1 MNFEET
7 YKKYFK
13 RVFAYVCAR
22 AGNET
27 TAEDIC
33 LNIWQ
38 KVFDKFSSFDNSKG
52 NIEQW
57 LFTIARNEVNSY
69 FRLYF
74 IKNFF
79 SLTGNEELH
88 QAHETQPLEN
98 LAIEEDKKLLA
109 QCLQAL
115 DKREKDIIGLKFFS
129 GLNNREIA
137 KVSGLSESNVGTIL
151 KRSLDKIRLKMEL
164 L

>member
-1 MNFEET
+1 MNFEEI

-13 RVFAYVCAR
+13 RIFAYVCSR
-22 AGNET
+22 TGNET
-27 TAEDIC
+27 TSEDIC
-33 LNIWQ
+33 QNVWQ
-38 KVFDKFSSFDNSKG
+38 KVLDKFSSYDESKG

-79 SLTGNEELH
+79 SLTGKEEFH
-88 QAHETQPLEN
+88 QHAEQQPLEN
-98 LAIEEDKKLLA
+98 LAGDEDKKLLF
-109 QCLQAL
+109 QCLQDL
-115 DKREKDIIGLKFFS
+115 DKREKDLISLKFFS
-129 GLNNREIA
+129 SLNNREIA

-151 KRSLDKIRLKMEL
+151 KRSLDKIRLKMESL
-164 L
+164 

>member
-7 YKKYFK
+7 YKTYFK
-13 RVFAYVCAR
+13 RIFAYVCSR
-22 AGNET
+22 TGNET
-27 TAEDIC
+27 TAEDIS

-38 KVFDKFSSFDNSKG
+38 KVLEKSSSYDESKG

-79 SLTGNEELH
+79 SLTGKEDLH
-88 QAHETQPLEN
+88 PQQETQPLEN
-98 LAIEEDKKLLA
+98 LASEEDKKLLF
-109 QCLQAL
+109 QCLQDL
-115 DKREKDIIGLKFFS
+115 DKREKDIISLKFFS
-129 GLNNREIA
+129 SLNNREIA

-151 KRSLDKIRLKMEL
+151 KRSLDKIRSKMESL
-164 L
+164 

>member
-1 MNFEET
+1 MSFEEI
-7 YKKYFK
+7 YKQYFK
-13 RVFAYVCAR
+13 RVFAYVYAR
-22 AGNET
+22 TANET

-38 KVFDKFSSFDNSKG
+38 KVLDKFSSFDNNKG

-57 LFTIARNEVNSY
+57 LFTVARNETNSY
-69 FRLYF
+69 FRIYF

-79 SLTGNEELH
+79 SLTDKEDLH
-88 QAHETQPLEN
+88 QTQEPQPLEN
-98 LAIEEDKKLLA
+98 MLAEEDKKLLA

-115 DKREKDIIGLKFFS
+115 NKRERDLISLKFFS
-129 GLNNREIA
+129 SLNNREIA

-151 KRSLDKIRLKMEL
+151 KRSLDKIRLQMERL
-164 L
+164 

>member
-7 YKKYFK
+7 YKTYFK
-13 RVFAYVCAR
+13 RIFAYVCSR
-22 AGNET
+22 TGNET
-27 TAEDIC
+27 SAEDIC

-38 KVFDKFSSFDNSKG
+38 KVLSKFSSFDENKG

-79 SLTGNEELH
+79 SLTGKEDLH
-88 QAHETQPLEN
+88 QQQEQQTLEN
-98 LAIEEDKKLLA
+98 LALEEDKKLLA
-109 QCLQAL
+109 KCLQAL
-115 DKREKDIIGLKFFS
+115 SKRERDIISLKFFS
-129 GLNNREIA
+129 SLNNREIA

-151 KRSLDKIRLKMEL
+151 KRSLDKIRLQMENL
-164 L
+164 

>member
-7 YKKYFK
+7 YKTYFK
-13 RVFAYVCAR
+13 RIFAYVYSRTA
-22 AGNET
+22 NET

-38 KVFDKFSSFDNSKG
+38 KMLDKFSSFDENKG

-57 LFTIARNEVNSY
+57 LFTIARNEINSY

-79 SLTGNEELH
+79 SLTNKEELH
-88 QAHETQPLEN
+88 PQQEQQPLEN
-98 LAIEEDKKLLA
+98 LAFEEDKKFLFK
-109 QCLQAL
+109 CLQDL
-115 DKREKDIIGLKFFS
+115 DKRERDIISLKFFS
-129 GLNNREIA
+129 SLNNREIA

-151 KRSLDKIRLKMEL
+151 KRSLDKIRLKMEIL
-164 L
+164 

>member
-7 YKKYFK
+7 YKTYFK
-13 RVFAYVCAR
+13 RIFAYVCSR
-22 AGNET
+22 TGNET
-27 TAEDIC
+27 TAEDIS

-38 KVFDKFSSFDNSKG
+38 KILEKFSSYDESKG

-79 SLTGNEELH
+79 SLTGKEELH
-88 QAHETQPLEN
+88 QHLEIQPLEN
-98 LAIEEDKKLLA
+98 LASEEDKKLLF
-109 QCLQAL
+109 QCLQDL
-115 DKREKDIIGLKFFS
+115 DKRERDLISLKFFS
-129 GLNNREIA
+129 SLNNREIA

-151 KRSLDKIRLKMEL
+151 KRSLDKIRLKMESL
-164 L
+164 